1 MNNYEI
7 FIAISMLLGVVYV
20 IWSNKKGIEHKYI

>member
-7 FIAISMLLGVVYV
+7 FIGISMLLGVIYV
-20 IWSNKKGIEHKYI
+20 IWSNKKGIDHTFM

>member
-7 FIAISMLLGVVYV
+7 FIAVSMLVGVIYV
-20 IWSNKKGIEHKYI
+20 IWSNKKGIEHKFI

>member
-7 FIAISMLLGVVYV
+7 FIAVSMLLGVMYV
-20 IWSNKKGIEHKYI
+20 IWSNKKGIKHDFI

>member
-7 FIAISMLLGVVYV
+7 FIAVSMLVGVAYV
-20 IWSNKKGIEHKYI
+20 IWSNKKGIEHKFI

>member
-7 FIAISMLLGVVYV
+7 FIAVSMLVGVVYV
-20 IWSNKKGIEHKYI
+20 IWSNKKGIEHKFI

>member
-7 FIAISMLLGVVYV
+7 FIAVSMIVGVVYV
-20 IWSNKKGIEHKYI
+20 IWSNKKGINHKFI